1 LINLPPAPGS
11 DPCQVC
17 PPLQGSRASSPGV
30 ADATLR
36 RTAMSRSR
44 VTPVL
49 ASTEQ
54 PGYSPAHEYVRRFWI
69 AVLGPG
75 AVADLLRL
83 TAAAHSGRSLKE
95 PTHLPALV
103 RLGLVRRENG
113 SISVTNRIPP
123 VPDDLVR
130 RFPPALRRAHAR
142 SHVSV
147 PPALVPR
154 S

>member
-1 LINLPPAPGS
+1 MIKDNLPLAPGS

-17 PPLQGSRASSPGV
+17 PPYQGSRASSPGV
-30 ADATLR
+30 TDARRR
-36 RTAMSRSR
+36 RTAIGRSR

-54 PGYSPAHEYVRRFWI
+54 PGYLPTHVYVRRFWI

-83 TAAAHSGRSLKE
+83 TAAAQSGRSLKE
-95 PTHLPALV
+95 PIHLASLL
-103 RLGLVRRENG
+103 RLGLVSWENG
-113 SISVTNRIPP
+113 SISVTDRIPP
-123 VPDDLVR
+123 VPEDLVR

-142 SHVSV
+142 MT
-147 PPALVPR
+147 
-154 S
+154 

>member
-1 LINLPPAPGS
+1 MKSHNLPPAPGS

-17 PPLQGSRASSPGV
+17 PPFQGSRASSPGV
-30 ADATLR
+30 ADAELR
-36 RTAMSRSR
+36 RTAMSRPR

-49 ASTEQ
+49 RSTEE
-54 PGYSPAHEYVRRFWI
+54 PGYSPTHQYVRRFWI

-95 PTHLPALV
+95 PIHLPALV
-103 RLGLVRRENG
+103 RLGLVGWENG
-113 SISVTNRIPP
+113 SISVTDRVPP

-142 SHVSV
+142 SAVA
-147 PPALVPR
+147 PRPAL
-154 S
+154 